1 MKYRLQH
8 IARIACQV
16 PVVVLLFLGVTQ
28 SLFAQRHE
36 IFKDNIRSLQ
46 VVADNK
52 WTKLPVIK
60 LHHGTISV
68 SFDDLTH
75 EYHRYMYKVEH
86 CEADWTVSNDL
97 FESDYIDG
105 FASGNTIDDVRES
118 LLTNTLYT
126 NYRLTIPNRDC
137 RLKLSG
143 NYKLTVYDD
152 NADEEPVLT
161 ACFMVV
167 EPIMGLSLSVTTN
180 TDIDINN
187 SHQQVG
193 MEINYNGISV
203 PRPQEQIKTVVLQ
216 NRRWDNARWNTPAQY
231 VMPDGLRWNHNR
243 DLIFDAG
250 NEYHKFEIL
259 STKVASMGIDSLS
272 WDGQQFHAFPFIN
285 EPRPNYIYDE
295 DANGAFLLRNSD
307 NTEARYTSDYMM
319 VHFRL
324 KTTPSSDTAPS
335 ANNQQSSIYVN
346 GDWTYDSFLPKYRM
360 TYNPERKQYET
371 AVPLKLGYYS
381 FQYLLVGNDG
391 TVAPLP
397 SEGNYYQTENTY
409 QALIYYRQQ
418 GGRTDQLV
426 ACQDV
431 TTR

>member
-187 SHQQVG
+187 SHQQVE

-216 NRRWDNARWNTPAQY
+216 NRRWDNARWNTRTICHA
-231 VMPDGLRWNHNR
+231 RR
-243 DLIFDAG
+243 
-250 NEYHKFEIL
+250 
-259 STKVASMGIDSLS
+259 TSM
-272 WDGQQFHAFPFIN
+272 
-285 EPRPNYIYDE
+285 EP
-295 DANGAFLLRNSD
+295 
-307 NTEARYTSDYMM
+307 
-319 VHFRL
+319 
-324 KTTPSSDTAPS
+324 
-335 ANNQQSSIYVN
+335 
-346 GDWTYDSFLPKYRM
+346 
-360 TYNPERKQYET
+360 
-371 AVPLKLGYYS
+371 
-381 FQYLLVGNDG
+381 
-391 TVAPLP
+391 
-397 SEGNYYQTENTY
+397 
-409 QALIYYRQQ
+409 
-418 GGRTDQLV
+418 
-426 ACQDV
+426 
-431 TTR
+431 